1 MFVTSRVLDVF
12 AAEHSIAEN
21 SELNQS
27 LNLSEQWAFR
37 KEEAEDRRTL
47 KNKKEEGILS
57 I

>member
-12 AAEHSIAEN
+12 AAEHSIVEN
-21 SELNQS
+21 SALNQS

-47 KNKKEEGILS
+47 KNKIGEGILV